1 MSVGRRLV
9 MSREIGKIE
18 CSVVVCTYNPDWE
31 KLRLTLKSI
40 IMQKD
45 CIYQIVITDDGSDDN
60 LFTRA
65 VEFFSRHNFT
75 NYKLQSN
82 SKNMGTVYNIL
93 QGIRVASGEFVKSI
107 SPGDFLHGK
116 YVLREWI
123 DFMRE
128 HRECVMSY
136 SDAIYYRMKNNKIVA
151 TKEFAH
157 PQCVD
162 VHETIS
168 PRQYLI
174 SNDVCLG
181 AATMVRRNLWIKYLE
196 KIVGKVVYAEDNSYR
211 IMMYCGER
219 FAYIPKS
226 FVLYEYGTGVSTSGS
241 DVWGERLRK
250 DWQKTDEIM
259 LSCQP
264 SYAVKA
270 ARIPEFLQIS
280 TQRCRFKRWKRW
292 RKYPY
297 RLYFIVRSKV
307 DPRTTPMNINKKFVY
322 ELLLKEE

>member
-1 MSVGRRLV
+1 ML
-9 MSREIGKIE
+9 ETTAKIE
-18 CSVVVCTYNPDWE
+18 CSVVVCTYHPDWE

-40 IMQKD
+40 LMQED
-45 CIYQIVITDDGSDDN
+45 CNYQIVVTDDGSEDN
-60 LFTRA
+60 LFTS
-65 VEFFSRHNFT
+65 VIDFFSRYNFT
-75 NYKLQSN
+75 NYKLRVN

-116 YVLREWI
+116 HVLREWI
-123 DFMRE
+123 DFMLE

-136 SDAIYYRMKNNKIVA
+136 SDAIYYRMKNNKIVV

-162 VHETIS
+162 VHEIIS

-174 SNDVCLG
+174 CNDICLG
-181 AATMVRRNLWIKYLE
+181 AATMVRRKLWIKYLE
-196 KIVGKVVYAEDNSYR
+196 MIVGKVVYAEDNSYR

-226 FVLYEYGTGVSTSGS
+226 LVLYEYGTGVSTSGS
-241 DVWGERLRK
+241 DLWADRLRE

-259 LSCQP
+259 LLCQP
-264 SYAVKA
+264 SDA
-270 ARIPEFLQIS
+270 AKKVRVPEFLQINA
-280 TQRCRFKRWKRW
+280 QRCRLKRWKQW
-292 RKYPY
+292 GGYPFI
-297 RLYFIVRSKV
+297 LYYKVKSKFN
-307 DPRTTPMNINKKFVY
+307 PRITPMNMDKKFVC
-322 ELLLKEE
+322 ELLIKEE